1 MASAIF
7 SLILLITAVWAM
19 IFVGLAAIFLF
30 VVPIPDVISGN
41 VGIFFSSVL
50 QVLISGA
57 LTMLWLI
64 SIWQLRNYYV
74 RKKIL
79 NLSNKE

>member
-1 MASAIF
+1 M
-7 SLILLITAVWAM
+7 LLITAVWAM
-19 IFVGLAAIFLF
+19 IFVGLAAIFLL
-30 VVPIPDVISGN
+30 VVPIPNVFSGSI
-41 VGIFFSSVL
+41 GILFTSAL

-57 LTMLWLI
+57 LVMVWLF

-79 NLSNKE
+79 NVSDKK

>member
-1 MASAIF
+1 MSSAIF

-30 VVPIPDVISGN
+30 VVPIPDVISEY

-57 LTMLWLI
+57 LAMLWLI

-74 RKKIL
+74 HKKIL
-79 NLSNKE
+79 NLSDKE